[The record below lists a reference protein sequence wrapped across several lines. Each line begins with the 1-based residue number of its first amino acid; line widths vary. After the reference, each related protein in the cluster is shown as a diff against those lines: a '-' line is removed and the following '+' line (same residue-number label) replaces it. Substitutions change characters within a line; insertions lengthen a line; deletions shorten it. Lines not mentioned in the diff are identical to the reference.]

1 MNKYETRNDVPLKYK
16 WDLTDI
22 FKNID
27 DFNKSI
33 DEVKEEIKKIDGYVG
48 CTKNSDK
55 LFEFLE
61 FDSELSKK
69 IVNLQV
75 YAMTIN
81 DQDLNES
88 FGSELVGKTDSLTTE
103 YHAKVSFFSPELLS
117 LNKDDYNDLFK
128 NEKLIK
134 YKNAL
139 DDIYRYKEHVL
150 NKEKEELSS
159 RLTSTLGSYEQ
170 LSSTLLNSC
179 NDYGTVTMSD
189 GSIEELM
196 NTNYRRIMKKLPR
209 DKRKEVYEQFNKV
222 KDRYA
227 NISAGLLDDYVK
239 TNISLS
245 KIHKYESTWDEKLF
259 DLELS
264 NKVFDSMIDSALE
277 TKDILKKYYD
287 LKSKVLKIDKCAPWD
302 APIELYET
310 DKEYTIEEAC
320 DLVLKA
326 LEPLGEDYIKHFKN
340 VIDNRCIDFCQY
352 KGKRSGGYCV
362 SSPGVKNSKILMSF
376 NYDLQ
381 SVSTIAHESG
391 HNVHHQYLY
400 ENNFSEYSIVPY
412 VVSEVAS
419 LTNEFLLSNY
429 LINNGSR
436 EEALSG
442 ISNILAVFNSN
453 FYGGILDG
461 NFEREFYKYV
471 ENGGT
476 LTKDFL
482 YDLCAKNLL
491 KFYPVEIESEYQKG
505 SWISISHFYMFY
517 YLFSYSICVSVA
529 SYVSKEI
536 LSGNKEMLD
545 KYISF
550 LKTGSDY
557 SVSDIYK
564 VLGVDL
570 ENKNIYLDAI
580 DNFSSLID
588 KFDEIYNK

>member
-27 DFNKSI
+27 DFNKTA
-33 DEVKEEIKKIDGYVG
+33 DEVREEIKKIDSYIG

-55 LFEFLE
+55 LLEFLE
-61 FDSELSKK
+61 FDTNLSLK
-69 IVNLQV
+69 IVDLNI
-75 YAMTIN
+75 YAMLIN

-88 FGSELVGKTDSLTTE
+88 LGVELVSKINTLELE
-103 YHAKVSFFSPELLS
+103 YDTKSSFFSPELLS
-117 LNKDDYNDLFK
+117 LGKNDYNDLFK
-128 NEKLIK
+128 NEKLLK
-134 YKNAL
+134 YKSIL
-139 DDIYRYKEHVL
+139 DDIYRYKNHIL
-150 NKEKEELSS
+150 EKNEEELCS
-159 RLTSTLGSYEQ
+159 RLTGTSSSYSQ
-170 LSSTLLNSC
+170 MSSTLLNSC
-179 NDYGTVTMSD
+179 NDYGSVTMPD
-189 GSIEELM
+189 GSVEKLM
-196 NTNYRRIMKKLPR
+196 TTNYRRIVKKLPR
-209 DKRKEVYEQFNKV
+209 DKRKEVYEQFNEV

-239 TNISLS
+239 TNVALS
-245 KIHKYESTWDEKLF
+245 KIHKYDSTWDENLF

-264 NKVFDSMIDSALE
+264 NKVFESLIASAID

-287 LKSKVLKIDKCAPWD
+287 LRSKVLKIDKCAPWD
-302 APIELYET
+302 AQIELYET
-310 DKEYTIEEAC
+310 DKEYTIEDAC

-326 LEPLGEDYIKHFKN
+326 LKPLGEDYVNHFKH
-340 VIDNRCIDFCQY
+340 VIEDRCVDFCQY
-352 KGKRSGGYCV
+352 KGKCSGGYNI
-362 SSPGVKNSKILMSF
+362 SSPDIKNSKILMSF

-381 SVSTIAHESG
+381 SVSTLAHESG
-391 HNVHHQYLY
+391 HHVHHQYLC
-400 ENNFSEYSIVPY
+400 ENNFEEYRHAPSII
-412 VVSEVAS
+412 SEVAS

-429 LINNGSR
+429 LINNGSI

-442 ISNILAVFNSN
+442 LSNILGTFENN
-453 FYGGILDG
+453 FYGGVQEG
-461 NFEREFYKYV
+461 NLEQEFYKHV
-471 ENGGT
+471 EDGGT
-476 LTKDFL
+476 LTKEYL
-482 YDLCAKNLL
+482 YDLCEKSLL
-491 KFYPVEIESEYQKG
+491 KFYPNEMQSKYEKG
-505 SWISISHFYMFY
+505 AWITRSHYYMFY

-550 LKTGSDY
+550 LKTGSDH
-557 SVSDIYK
+557 SVSDVYK
-564 VLGVDL
+564 VLGIDL

>member
-27 DFNKSI
+27 DFNKTA
-33 DEVKEEIKKIDGYVG
+33 DEVREEIKKIDSYIG

-55 LFEFLE
+55 LLEFLE
-61 FDSELSKK
+61 FDTNLSLK
-69 IVNLQV
+69 IVDLNI
-75 YAMTIN
+75 YAMLIN

-88 FGSELVGKTDSLTTE
+88 LGVELVGKINTLELE
-103 YHAKVSFFSPELLS
+103 YDTKSSFFSPELLS
-117 LNKDDYNDLFK
+117 LGKNDYNDLFK
-128 NEKLIK
+128 NEKLLK
-134 YKNAL
+134 YKSIL
-139 DDIYRYKEHVL
+139 DDIYRYKNHIL
-150 NKEKEELSS
+150 EKNEEELCS
-159 RLTSTLGSYEQ
+159 RLTGTSSSYSQ
-170 LSSTLLNSC
+170 MSSTLLNSC
-179 NDYGTVTMSD
+179 NDYGSVTMPD
-189 GSIEELM
+189 GSVEKLM
-196 NTNYRRIMKKLPR
+196 TTNYRRIVKKLPR
-209 DKRKEVYEQFNKV
+209 DKRKEVYEQFNEV

-239 TNISLS
+239 TNVALS
-245 KIHKYESTWDEKLF
+245 KIHKYDSTWDENLF

-264 NKVFDSMIDSALE
+264 NKVFESLIASAID

-287 LKSKVLKIDKCAPWD
+287 LRSKVLKIDKCAPWD
-302 APIELYET
+302 AQIELYET

-326 LEPLGEDYIKHFKN
+326 LKPLGEDYVNHFKH
-340 VIDNRCIDFCQY
+340 VIEDRCVDFCQY
-352 KGKRSGGYCV
+352 KGKCSGGYNI
-362 SSPGVKNSKILMSF
+362 SSPDIKNSKILMSF

-381 SVSTIAHESG
+381 SVSTLAHESG
-391 HNVHHQYLY
+391 HHVHHQYLC
-400 ENNFSEYSIVPY
+400 ENNIKEYRHAPSIIA
-412 VVSEVAS
+412 EVAS

-442 ISNILAVFNSN
+442 LSNILGTFEVN
-453 FYGGILDG
+453 FYGGIQEG
-461 NFEREFYKYV
+461 NLEQEFYKYV
-471 ENGGT
+471 EYGGT
-476 LTKDFL
+476 LTKDYL
-482 YDLCAKNLL
+482 YDLCEKSLL
-491 KFYPVEIESEYQKG
+491 KFYPNEIQSKYEKG
-505 SWISISHFYMFY
+505 AWITRSHYYMFY

-550 LKTGSDY
+550 LKTGSDH
-557 SVSDIYK
+557 SVSDVYK
-564 VLGVDL
+564 VLGIDL

>member
-1 MNKYETRNDVPLKYK
+1 MNKYKTRNDVPLKYR

-340 VIDNRCIDFCQY
+340 VIDFCQY

-453 FYGGILDG
+453 FYGGDK
-461 NFEREFYKYV
+461 ED
-471 ENGGT
+471 
-476 LTKDFL
+476 TKDFL

>member
-1 MNKYETRNDVPLKYK
+1 MNKYETRNDVPLKYR

-27 DFNKSI
+27 DFNKTI
-33 DEVKEEIKKIDGYVG
+33 DEVKEEIKKIDSYVG

-61 FDSELSKK
+61 FDSELTQK

-81 DQDLNES
+81 DQDLKES
-88 FGSELVGKTDSLTTE
+88 FGSELVGEIDNLTTE

-117 LNKDDYNDLFK
+117 LSKEDYNDLYK
-128 NEKLIK
+128 NEKLAK
-134 YKNAL
+134 YKKSL
-139 DDIYRYKEHVL
+139 DDIYRYKDHVL
-150 NKEKEELSS
+150 NEKEEELSS

-179 NDYGTVTMSD
+179 NDYGSFTMPD
-189 GSIEELM
+189 GNIEELM

-222 KDRYA
+222 KDRYS

-245 KIHKYESTWDEKLF
+245 KVHRYESTWDEKLF

-264 NKVFDSMIDSALE
+264 NKVFDSMIDSAVE

-362 SSPGVKNSKILMSF
+362 SSPGLKNSKILMSF

-400 ENNFSEYSIVPY
+400 ENNFAEYRIVPY

-429 LINNGSR
+429 LINNGSK

-442 ISNILAVFNSN
+442 LSNILAVFNSN
-453 FYGGILDG
+453 FYGSILDG
-461 NFEREFYKYV
+461 DFEREFYKYV

-476 LTKDFL
+476 LTKDYLNNL
-482 YDLCAKNLL
+482 YEKDLL
-491 KFYPVEIESEYQKG
+491 KFYPIEIESEYQKEA
-505 SWISISHFYMFY
+505 WISISHFYMFY
-517 YLFSYSICVSVA
+517 YLFSYSMCVSVA

-545 KYISF
+545 KYINF

-564 VLGVDL
+564 VLGIDL

-580 DNFSSLID
+580 DNFNSLID
-588 KFDEIYNK
+588 KFDEIYSK

>member
-27 DFNKSI
+27 DFNKTT
-33 DEVKEEIKKIDGYVG
+33 DEVREEIKKIDSYIG

-55 LFEFLE
+55 LLEFLE
-61 FDSELSKK
+61 FDTNLSLK
-69 IVNLQV
+69 IVDLNI
-75 YAMTIN
+75 YAMLIN

-88 FGSELVGKTDSLTTE
+88 LGVELVGKINTLELE
-103 YHAKVSFFSPELLS
+103 YDTKSSFFSPELLS
-117 LNKDDYNDLFK
+117 LGKNDYNDLFK
-128 NEKLIK
+128 NEKLLK
-134 YKNAL
+134 YKSIL
-139 DDIYRYKEHVL
+139 DDIYRYKNHIL
-150 NKEKEELSS
+150 EKNEEELCS
-159 RLTSTLGSYEQ
+159 RLTGTSSSYSQ
-170 LSSTLLNSC
+170 MSSTLLNSC
-179 NDYGTVTMSD
+179 NDYGSVTMPD
-189 GSIEELM
+189 GSVEKLM
-196 NTNYRRIMKKLPR
+196 TTNYRRIVKKLPR
-209 DKRKEVYEQFNKV
+209 DKRKEVYEQFNEV

-239 TNISLS
+239 TNVALS
-245 KIHKYESTWDEKLF
+245 KIHKYDSTWDENLF

-264 NKVFDSMIDSALE
+264 NKVFESLIASAID

-287 LKSKVLKIDKCAPWD
+287 LRSKVLKIDKCAPWD
-302 APIELYET
+302 AQIELYET

-326 LEPLGEDYIKHFKN
+326 LKPLGEDYVNHFKH
-340 VIDNRCIDFCQY
+340 VIEDRCVDFCQY
-352 KGKRSGGYCV
+352 KGKCSGGYNI
-362 SSPGVKNSKILMSF
+362 SSPDIKNSKILMSF

-381 SVSTIAHESG
+381 SVSTLAHESG
-391 HNVHHQYLY
+391 HHVHHQYLC
-400 ENNFSEYSIVPY
+400 ENNIKEYRHAPSIIA
-412 VVSEVAS
+412 EVAS

-442 ISNILAVFNSN
+442 LSNILGTFEVN
-453 FYGGILDG
+453 FYGGIQEG
-461 NFEREFYKYV
+461 NLEQEFYKYV
-471 ENGGT
+471 EYGGT
-476 LTKDFL
+476 LTKDYL
-482 YDLCAKNLL
+482 YDLCEKSLL
-491 KFYPVEIESEYQKG
+491 KFYPNEIQSKYEKG
-505 SWISISHFYMFY
+505 AWITRSHYYMFY

-545 KYISF
+545 KYINF
-550 LKTGSDY
+550 LKTGSDH
-557 SVSDIYK
+557 SVSDVYK
-564 VLGVDL
+564 VLGIDL

>member
-1 MNKYETRNDVPLKYK
+1 MNKYETRNDVPLKYR

-27 DFNKSI
+27 DFNKTI
-33 DEVKEEIKKIDGYVG
+33 DEVKEEIKKIDSYVG

-61 FDSELSKK
+61 FDSELTQK

-550 LKTGSDY
+550 LKTGSDH
-557 SVSDIYK
+557 SVSDVYK
-564 VLGVDL
+564 VLGIDL

>member
-27 DFNKSI
+27 DFNKTA
-33 DEVKEEIKKIDGYVG
+33 DEVREEIKKIDSYIG

-55 LFEFLE
+55 LLEFLE
-61 FDSELSKK
+61 FDTNLSLK
-69 IVNLQV
+69 IVDLNI
-75 YAMTIN
+75 YAMLIN

-88 FGSELVGKTDSLTTE
+88 LGVELVGKINTLELE
-103 YHAKVSFFSPELLS
+103 YDTKSSFFSPELLS
-117 LNKDDYNDLFK
+117 LGKNDYNDLFK
-128 NEKLIK
+128 NEKLLK
-134 YKNAL
+134 YKSIL
-139 DDIYRYKEHVL
+139 DDIYRYKNHIL
-150 NKEKEELSS
+150 EKNEEELCS
-159 RLTSTLGSYEQ
+159 RLTGTSSSYSQ
-170 LSSTLLNSC
+170 MSSTLLNSC
-179 NDYGTVTMSD
+179 NDYGSVTMPD
-189 GSIEELM
+189 GSVEKLM
-196 NTNYRRIMKKLPR
+196 TTNYRRIVKKLPR
-209 DKRKEVYEQFNKV
+209 DKRKEVYEQFNEV

-239 TNISLS
+239 TNVALS
-245 KIHKYESTWDEKLF
+245 KIHKYDSTWDENLF

-264 NKVFDSMIDSALE
+264 NKVFESLIASAID

-287 LKSKVLKIDKCAPWD
+287 LRSKVLKIDKCAPWD
-302 APIELYET
+302 AQIELYET

-326 LEPLGEDYIKHFKN
+326 LKPLGEDYVNHFKH
-340 VIDNRCIDFCQY
+340 VIEDRCVDFCQY
-352 KGKRSGGYCV
+352 KGKCSGGYNI
-362 SSPGVKNSKILMSF
+362 SSPDIKNSKILMSF

-381 SVSTIAHESG
+381 SVSTLAHESG
-391 HNVHHQYLY
+391 HHVHHQYLC
-400 ENNFSEYSIVPY
+400 ENNIKEYRHAPSIIA
-412 VVSEVAS
+412 EVAS

-442 ISNILAVFNSN
+442 LSNILGTFEVN
-453 FYGGILDG
+453 FYGGIQEG
-461 NFEREFYKYV
+461 NLEQEFYKYV
-471 ENGGT
+471 EYGGT
-476 LTKDFL
+476 LTKDYL
-482 YDLCAKNLL
+482 YDLCEKSLL
-491 KFYPVEIESEYQKG
+491 KFYPNEIQSKYEKG
-505 SWISISHFYMFY
+505 AWITRSHYYMFY

-550 LKTGSDY
+550 LKTGSAQ
-557 SVSDIYK
+557 SVSDVDK
-564 VLGVDL
+564 VLGIDL

>member
-1 MNKYETRNDVPLKYK
+1 MNKYKTRNDVPLKYR

-227 NISAGLLDDYVK
+227 NISVGLLDDYVK

>member
-1 MNKYETRNDVPLKYK
+1 MNKYKTRNDVPLKYR

-150 NKEKEELSS
+150 NKEEEELSS

-179 NDYGTVTMSD
+179 NDYGTVTMPD

-302 APIELYET
+302 TPIELYET

-461 NFEREFYKYV
+461 NFEREFYKYA

>member
-27 DFNKSI
+27 DFNKTA
-33 DEVKEEIKKIDGYVG
+33 DEVREEIKKIDSYIG

-55 LFEFLE
+55 LLEFLE
-61 FDSELSKK
+61 FDTNLSLK
-69 IVNLQV
+69 IVDLNI
-75 YAMTIN
+75 YAMLIN

-88 FGSELVGKTDSLTTE
+88 LGVELVGKINTLELE
-103 YHAKVSFFSPELLS
+103 YDTKSSFFSPELLS
-117 LNKDDYNDLFK
+117 LGKNDYNDLFK
-128 NEKLIK
+128 NEKLLK
-134 YKNAL
+134 YKSIL
-139 DDIYRYKEHVL
+139 DDIYRYKNHIL
-150 NKEKEELSS
+150 EKNEEELCS
-159 RLTSTLGSYEQ
+159 RLTGTSSSYSQ
-170 LSSTLLNSC
+170 MSSTLLNSC
-179 NDYGTVTMSD
+179 NDYGSVTMPD
-189 GSIEELM
+189 GSVEKLM
-196 NTNYRRIMKKLPR
+196 TTNYRRIVKKLPR
-209 DKRKEVYEQFNKV
+209 DKRKEVYEQFNEV

-239 TNISLS
+239 TNVALS
-245 KIHKYESTWDEKLF
+245 KIHKYDSTWDENLF

-264 NKVFDSMIDSALE
+264 NKVFESLIASAID

-287 LKSKVLKIDKCAPWD
+287 LRSKVLKIDKCAPWD
-302 APIELYET
+302 AQIELYET

-326 LEPLGEDYIKHFKN
+326 LKPLGEDYVNHFKH
-340 VIDNRCIDFCQY
+340 VIEDRCVDFCQY
-352 KGKRSGGYCV
+352 KGKCSGGYNI
-362 SSPGVKNSKILMSF
+362 SSPDIKNSKILMSF

-381 SVSTIAHESG
+381 SVSTLAHESG
-391 HNVHHQYLY
+391 HHVHHQYLC
-400 ENNFSEYSIVPY
+400 ENNIKEYRHAPSIIA
-412 VVSEVAS
+412 EVAS

-442 ISNILAVFNSN
+442 LSNILGTFEVN
-453 FYGGILDG
+453 FYGGIQEG
-461 NFEREFYKYV
+461 NLEQEFYKYV
-471 ENGGT
+471 EYGGT
-476 LTKDFL
+476 LTKDYL
-482 YDLCAKNLL
+482 YDLCEKSLL
-491 KFYPVEIESEYQKG
+491 KFYPNEIQSKYEKG
-505 SWISISHFYMFY
+505 AWITRSHYYMFY

-536 LSGNKEMLD
+536 LSGNKEMLN
-545 KYISF
+545 KYINF
-550 LKTGSDY
+550 LKTGNEY
-557 SVSDIYK
+557 SVKDIYN
-564 VLGVDL
+564 VLGIDL

>member
-1 MNKYETRNDVPLKYK
+1 MNKYKTRNDVPLKYR

-536 LSGNKEMLD
+536 FLSLRFPLFCL
-545 KYISF
+545 ISVTCF
-550 LKTGSDY
+550 PFNLK
-557 SVSDIYK
+557 
-564 VLGVDL
+564 
-570 ENKNIYLDAI
+570 
-580 DNFSSLID
+580 
-588 KFDEIYNK
+588 

>member
-1 MNKYETRNDVPLKYK
+1 MNKYKTRNDVPLKYR

-179 NDYGTVTMSD
+179 SDYGTVTMSD

>member
-1 MNKYETRNDVPLKYK
+1 MNKYKTRNDVPLKYR

-179 NDYGTVTMSD
+179 NDYGTVTMPD

>member
-1 MNKYETRNDVPLKYK
+1 MNKYKTRNDVPLKYR

-150 NKEKEELSS
+150 NKEEEELSS

-179 NDYGTVTMSD
+179 NDYGTVTMPD

>member
-1 MNKYETRNDVPLKYK
+1 MNKYKTRNDVPLKYR

-302 APIELYET
+302 TPIELYET

>member
-1 MNKYETRNDVPLKYK
+1 MNKYETRNDVPLKYR

-27 DFNKSI
+27 DFNKTI
-33 DEVKEEIKKIDGYVG
+33 DEVKEEIKKIDSYVG

-61 FDSELSKK
+61 FDSELTQK

-81 DQDLNES
+81 DQDLKES
-88 FGSELVGKTDSLTTE
+88 FGSELVGKIDNLTTE

-117 LNKDDYNDLFK
+117 LSKEDYNDLYK
-128 NEKLIK
+128 NEKLAK
-134 YKNAL
+134 YKKSL
-139 DDIYRYKEHVL
+139 DDIYRYKDHVL
-150 NKEKEELSS
+150 NEKEEELSS

-179 NDYGTVTMSD
+179 NDYGSFTMPD
-189 GSIEELM
+189 GNIEELM

-222 KDRYA
+222 KDRYS

-245 KIHKYESTWDEKLF
+245 KVHRYESTWDEKLF

-264 NKVFDSMIDSALE
+264 NKVFDSMIDSAVE

-362 SSPGVKNSKILMSF
+362 SSPGLKKSKILMSF

-400 ENNFSEYSIVPY
+400 ENNFAEYRIVPY

-429 LINNGSR
+429 LINNGSK

-442 ISNILAVFNSN
+442 LSNILAVFNSN
-453 FYGGILDG
+453 FYGSILDG
-461 NFEREFYKYV
+461 DFEREFYKYV

-476 LTKDFL
+476 LTKDYLNNL
-482 YDLCAKNLL
+482 YEKDLL
-491 KFYPVEIESEYQKG
+491 KFYPIEIESEYQKEA
-505 SWISISHFYMFY
+505 WISISHFYMFY
-517 YLFSYSICVSVA
+517 YLFSYSMCVSVA

>member
-1 MNKYETRNDVPLKYK
+1 MNKYETRNDVPLKYR

-27 DFNKSI
+27 DFNKTA
-33 DEVKEEIKKIDGYVG
+33 DEVKEEIKKIDSYVS

-61 FDSELSKK
+61 FDSELTQK

-81 DQDLNES
+81 DQDLKES
-88 FGSELVGKTDSLTTE
+88 LGSELVGKIDNLTTE

-117 LNKDDYNDLFK
+117 LSKEDYNDLYK
-128 NEKLIK
+128 NEKLAK
-134 YKNAL
+134 YKKSL

-150 NKEKEELSS
+150 NKEEEELSS

-179 NDYGTVTMSD
+179 NDYGSVTMPD
-189 GSIEELM
+189 GNIEELM

-222 KDRYA
+222 KDRYS

-245 KIHKYESTWDEKLF
+245 KVHRYESTWDEKLF

-264 NKVFDSMIDSALE
+264 NKVFDSMIDSAIE

-340 VIDNRCIDFCQY
+340 VIDDRCIDFCQY

-362 SSPGVKNSKILMSF
+362 SSPGLKNSKILMSF
-376 NYDLQ
+376 NNDLQ

-400 ENNFSEYSIVPY
+400 ENNFAEYRDVPNII
-412 VVSEVAS
+412 SEVAS

-442 ISNILAVFNSN
+442 LSNILAVFNSN

-461 NFEREFYKYV
+461 DFEREFYKYV

-476 LTKDFL
+476 LTKDYLNNL
-482 YDLCAKNLL
+482 YEKKLL
-491 KFYPVEIESEYQKG
+491 KFYPIEIESEYQKEA
-505 SWISISHFYMFY
+505 WISIDHFYMFY
-517 YLFSYSICVSVA
+517 YLFSYSMCVSVA

-545 KYISF
+545 KYINF

-564 VLGVDL
+564 VLGIDL

-580 DNFSSLID
+580 DNFNSLID
-588 KFDEIYNK
+588 KFDELYSK

>member
-27 DFNKSI
+27 DFNKNT

>member
-1 MNKYETRNDVPLKYK
+1 MNKYKTRNDVPLKYR

-429 LINNGSR
+429 LINNGSK

-442 ISNILAVFNSN
+442 LSNILAVFNSN
-453 FYGGILDG
+453 FYGSILDG
-461 NFEREFYKYV
+461 DFEREFYKYV

-476 LTKDFL
+476 LTKDYLNNL
-482 YDLCAKNLL
+482 YEKDLL
-491 KFYPVEIESEYQKG
+491 KFYPIEIESEYQKEA
-505 SWISISHFYMFY
+505 WISISHFYMFY
-517 YLFSYSICVSVA
+517 YLFSYSMCVSVA

-536 LSGNKEMLD
+536 LSGNKEILD
-545 KYISF
+545 KYINF

-564 VLGVDL
+564 VLGIDL

-580 DNFSSLID
+580 DNFNSLID
-588 KFDEIYNK
+588 KFDEIYSK

>member
-27 DFNKSI
+27 DFNKTA
-33 DEVKEEIKKIDGYVG
+33 DEVREEIKKIDSYIG

-55 LFEFLE
+55 LLEFLE
-61 FDSELSKK
+61 FDTNLSLK
-69 IVNLQV
+69 IVDLNI
-75 YAMTIN
+75 YAMLIN

-88 FGSELVGKTDSLTTE
+88 LGVELVSKINTLELE
-103 YHAKVSFFSPELLS
+103 YDTKSSFFSPELLS
-117 LNKDDYNDLFK
+117 LGKNDYDDLFK
-128 NEKLIK
+128 NEKLLK
-134 YKNAL
+134 YKSIL
-139 DDIYRYKEHVL
+139 DDIYRYKNHIL
-150 NKEKEELSS
+150 EKNEEELCS
-159 RLTSTLGSYEQ
+159 RLTGTSSSYSQ
-170 LSSTLLNSC
+170 MSSTLLNSC
-179 NDYGTVTMSD
+179 NDYGSVTMPD
-189 GSIEELM
+189 GSVEKLM
-196 NTNYRRIMKKLPR
+196 TTNYRRIVKKLPR
-209 DKRKEVYEQFNKV
+209 DKRKEVYEQFNEV

-239 TNISLS
+239 TNVALS
-245 KIHKYESTWDEKLF
+245 KIHKYDSTWDENLF

-264 NKVFDSMIDSALE
+264 NKVFESLIASAID

-287 LKSKVLKIDKCAPWD
+287 LRSKVLKIDKCAPWD
-302 APIELYET
+302 AQIELYET

-326 LEPLGEDYIKHFKN
+326 LKPLGEDYVNHFKH
-340 VIDNRCIDFCQY
+340 VIEDRCVDFCQY
-352 KGKRSGGYCV
+352 KGKCSGGYNI
-362 SSPGVKNSKILMSF
+362 SSPDIKNSKILMSF

-381 SVSTIAHESG
+381 SVSTLAHESG
-391 HNVHHQYLY
+391 HHVHHQYLC
-400 ENNFSEYSIVPY
+400 ENNFEEYRHAPSII
-412 VVSEVAS
+412 SEVAS

-429 LINNGSR
+429 LINNGSI

-442 ISNILAVFNSN
+442 LSNILGTFENN
-453 FYGGILDG
+453 FYGGVQEG
-461 NFEREFYKYV
+461 NLEQEFYKHV
-471 ENGGT
+471 EYGGT
-476 LTKDFL
+476 LTKDYL
-482 YDLCAKNLL
+482 YDLCEKSLL
-491 KFYPVEIESEYQKG
+491 KFYPNEIQSKYEKG
-505 SWISISHFYMFY
+505 AWITRSHYYMFY

-550 LKTGSDY
+550 LKTGSDH
-557 SVSDIYK
+557 SVSDVYK
-564 VLGVDL
+564 VLGIDL

>member
-1 MNKYETRNDVPLKYK
+1 MNKYKTRNDVPLKYR

-227 NISAGLLDDYVK
+227 NISAGLLDYYVK

>member
-1 MNKYETRNDVPLKYK
+1 M
-16 WDLTDI
+16 
-22 FKNID
+22 
-27 DFNKSI
+27 
-33 DEVKEEIKKIDGYVG
+33 
-48 CTKNSDK
+48 
-55 LFEFLE
+55 
-61 FDSELSKK
+61 
-69 IVNLQV
+69 
-75 YAMTIN
+75 
-81 DQDLNES
+81 
-88 FGSELVGKTDSLTTE
+88 
-103 YHAKVSFFSPELLS
+103 
-117 LNKDDYNDLFK
+117 
-128 NEKLIK
+128 
-134 YKNAL
+134 
-139 DDIYRYKEHVL
+139 
-150 NKEKEELSS
+150 
-159 RLTSTLGSYEQ
+159 TSTLGSYEQ

-340 VIDNRCIDFCQY
+340 VID

-476 LTKDFL
+476 LTK
-482 YDLCAKNLL
+482 NLL

>member
-27 DFNKSI
+27 DFNKTA
-33 DEVKEEIKKIDGYVG
+33 DEVREEIKKIDSYIG

-55 LFEFLE
+55 LLEFLE
-61 FDSELSKK
+61 FDTNLSLK
-69 IVNLQV
+69 IVDLNI
-75 YAMTIN
+75 YAMLIN

-88 FGSELVGKTDSLTTE
+88 LGVELVSKINTLELE
-103 YHAKVSFFSPELLS
+103 YDTKSSFFSPELLS
-117 LNKDDYNDLFK
+117 LGKNDYDDLFK
-128 NEKLIK
+128 NEKLLK
-134 YKNAL
+134 YKSIL
-139 DDIYRYKEHVL
+139 DDIYRYKNHIL
-150 NKEKEELSS
+150 EKNEEELCS
-159 RLTSTLGSYEQ
+159 RLTGTSSSYSQ
-170 LSSTLLNSC
+170 MSSTLLNSC
-179 NDYGTVTMSD
+179 NDYGSVTMPD
-189 GSIEELM
+189 GSVEKLM
-196 NTNYRRIMKKLPR
+196 TTNYRRIVKKLPR
-209 DKRKEVYEQFNKV
+209 DKRKEVYEQFNEV

-239 TNISLS
+239 TNVALS
-245 KIHKYESTWDEKLF
+245 KIHKYDSTWDENLF

-264 NKVFDSMIDSALE
+264 NKVFESLIASAID

-287 LKSKVLKIDKCAPWD
+287 LRSKVLKIDKCAPWD
-302 APIELYET
+302 AQIELYET

-326 LEPLGEDYIKHFKN
+326 LKPLGEDYVNHFKH
-340 VIDNRCIDFCQY
+340 VIEDRCVDFCQY
-352 KGKRSGGYCV
+352 KGKCSGGYNI
-362 SSPGVKNSKILMSF
+362 SSPDIKNSKILMSF

-381 SVSTIAHESG
+381 SVSTLAHESG
-391 HNVHHQYLY
+391 HHVHHQYLC
-400 ENNFSEYSIVPY
+400 ENNFEEYRHAPSII
-412 VVSEVAS
+412 SEVAS

-429 LINNGSR
+429 LINNGSI

-442 ISNILAVFNSN
+442 LSNILGTFENN
-453 FYGGILDG
+453 FYGGVQEG
-461 NFEREFYKYV
+461 NLEQEFYKHV
-471 ENGGT
+471 EDGGT
-476 LTKDFL
+476 LTKEYL
-482 YDLCAKNLL
+482 YDLCEKSLL
-491 KFYPVEIESEYQKG
+491 KFYPNEIQSKYEKG
-505 SWISISHFYMFY
+505 AWITRSHYYMFY

-550 LKTGSDY
+550 LKTGSDH
-557 SVSDIYK
+557 SVSDVYK
-564 VLGVDL
+564 VLGIDL